1 MEISEFEKKRAANL
15 IWNSAHD
22 YTIETGF
29 RIYDFNGKA
38 DVYWNSIVGAVH
50 LHYDWGRLLAFY
62 NTFHE
67 KINQGVYESLFW
79 LALENAVYER
89 ESKVR
94 PVFPSLRRAYAKQK
108 LSAMEGAF
116 SLEDSAGQR
125 LVAIT
130 KGHFR
135 RALGEP
141 CGLPDLV
148 DQKLLD
154 EIELGAELDT
164 EEIIAHLAR
173 TLEKYFTY
181 RAEGDALS
189 EQERKFFSPWQ
200 LFSLFRKKGQ
210 DRGACGPVRRM
221 SFGYGEHVAEY
232 GSEVLD
238 QSRLQVAFASYT
250 AQTDEGLKEYITNYF
265 GKPLYDEKEI
275 AALQKEYCQGNHKD
289 VKLHI
294 TRGEYTEEML
304 KAGFAGK
311 MRREAIQQGEKN
323 RKAYEEQED
332 LCRVQR
338 EKLAA
343 RIRNS
348 VLVHL
353 EDQTIKAATGRLQ
366 GERVWRALYLNDD
379 KVFTKTIRGDMG
391 NLTVDILLDA
401 STSQLRRQETVA
413 AQGYILAQALTDC
426 GIPVRVSSFCSM
438 NGYTVMNVYRDY
450 TETENNRRIFDYFT
464 AGANRDGL
472 AIRLTAGLLQRD
484 NHAEHRILILLSDCQ
499 PNDVIKIR
507 SSSGS
512 YQDYAATVAVE
523 DTAAEVHRARM
534 AGISVL
540 CVFMGG
546 EDALPAVHRIYGQ
559 DFTRI
564 RQLDLF
570 AEAVGGM
577 LQNRIMITGN

>member
-1 MEISEFEKKRAANL
+1 MEITEFEKKRAANL

-29 RIYDFNGKA
+29 RVYDFDGKA

-50 LHYDWGRLLAFY
+50 LHYDWEKLLAFY

-67 KINQGVYESLFW
+67 KIDQSVYESLFW
-79 LALENAVYER
+79 LALENAAYER

-94 PVFPSLRRAYAKQK
+94 PVLPSLRRAYAEQK
-108 LSAMEGAF
+108 LASMEGAF

-135 RALGEP
+135 RALGQA

-148 DQKLLD
+148 DVKLLD
-154 EIELGAELDT
+154 ELELGAGLDT
-164 EEIIAHLAR
+164 EEVIAHLTK

-181 RAEGDALS
+181 RAGAGEMP
-189 EQERKFFSPWQ
+189 ERERKIPSPWQ
-200 LFSLFRKKGQ
+200 LFSLFRRKG
-210 DRGACGPVRRM
+210 RGDPERGPVRRM

-232 GSEVLD
+232 GSQVLD

-265 GKPLYDEKEI
+265 GKPLYDEKET

-294 TRGEYTEEML
+294 TRGDYTEEML
-304 KAGFAGK
+304 QAGFAGK
-311 MRREAIQQGEKN
+311 MRREAIRQGEKN
-323 RKAYEEQED
+323 RKAYEAQES
-332 LCRVQR
+332 LCRVQK

-353 EDQTIKAATGRLQ
+353 EDQTIKAATGKLQ
-366 GERVWRALYLNDD
+366 GDRVWRALYLNDD

-401 STSQLRRQETVA
+401 STSQLCRQETVA
-413 AQGYILAQALTDC
+413 AQGYILAQALTEC
-426 GIPVRVSSFCSM
+426 QIPVRVSSFCAM

-450 TETENNRRIFDYFT
+450 GENDRNRKIFDYFT

-472 AIRLTAGLLQRD
+472 AIRLASGLLQKE

-499 PNDVIKIR
+499 PNDVIKVR
-507 SSSGS
+507 SASGS
-512 YQDYAATVAVE
+512 YQDYAASVAVD

-570 AEAVGGM
+570 AEAVGSM